1 MTYLTCF
8 HAVTAFTSA
17 FLTCGPRTPWS
28 YVVRFQRVCELGR
41 TSNSKTSFSL

>member
-17 FLTCGPRTPWS
+17 FLTCGLRTPWS
-28 YVVRFQRVCELGR
+28 
-41 TSNSKTSFSL
+41 